1 MSEGTQAMRRPLR
14 VLHYVSGGFSG
25 ATQVAIDLCA
35 PDARQE
41 TMLVL
46 RRRVSV
52 DPGDRVAQLRARGM
66 EVHVMPRWPRSAS
79 VLAMAR
85 LCRRWKPDVVVAH
98 GFSEH
103 IWGRWG
109 AWLAGVPCLIHVEHN
124 VRERYSPL
132 LRWQSLWLAQ
142 RTSAIIGVS
151 GAVREALVRVG
162 HPAEKCHAILNG
174 IDLQR
179 FSQGLPWEQRE
190 DAIIMPARF
199 ASQKDQATLIR
210 AAALLAGRGQP
221 VPVYLAGGGKW
232 TWMRR
237 AEQLASKLGVQDQVH
252 FLGQVS
258 DLPARMARVKLCV
271 LSTHYEGLG
280 LGLLEGM
287 ASGCCAIG
295 SDVEGVRECFVDGE
309 SGVLVPHADPAA
321 LADTV
326 QELLAPGSRAAQIAA
341 RGREWAHQRFDRR
354 RMVSEY
360 LDLIAKV
367 GGNPIV

>member
-1 MSEGTQAMRRPLR
+1 MSEGTHAARPLR
-14 VLHYVSGGFSG
+14 VLHFVSGGFSG

-35 PDARQE
+35 PNARQE

-46 RRRVSV
+46 RRRTSV
-52 DPGDRVAQLRARGM
+52 DPSERVAQMRADGM
-66 EVHVMPRWPRSAS
+66 NVVLAPRWPRVAAALQ
-79 VLAMAR
+79 VMHQ
-85 LCRRWKPDVVVAH
+85 CRRWKPDVVVAH
-98 GFSEH
+98 GFSDH

-109 AWLAGVPCLIHVEHN
+109 AWLADVPCLIHVEHN
-124 VRERYSPL
+124 VRERYSWL
-132 LRWQSLWLAQ
+132 LRRQSLWLAQ
-142 RTSAIIGVS
+142 RTGAIVGVS
-151 GAVREALVRVG
+151 YAVRDALLREG
-162 HPAEKCHAILNG
+162 HPADKCHVIHNG

-179 FSQGLPWEQRE
+179 FSEGLPWEERE

-210 AAALLAGRGQP
+210 AAALLAERGQP

-232 TWMRR
+232 TWMHR
-237 AEQLASKLGVQDQVH
+237 AERLARKLGVQSHVH
-252 FLGQVS
+252 FLGQVA

-280 LGLLEGM
+280 LGLIEGM

-326 QELLAPGSRAAQIAA
+326 QELLAPGSRAPEIAA
-341 RGREWAHQRFDRR
+341 RGREWAHAHFDRR

-360 LDLIAKV
+360 LDLISKV
-367 GGNPIV
+367 GGGKASV